1 MATTKDIDIDDLLT
15 GASWDSGNSQFLV
28 PLSALSGE
36 GGLAVGEV
44 TDGRKVAFAIVHTM
58 AKALAQIATDF
69 DAIDNAATVYT
80 SGIEVSQNDYV
91 KHNNVIYQKT
101 TSGTHTLG
109 VSPDQDLVSG
119 GGNYTEQNLTQEP
132 DNFKIA
138 INNARYSAGN
148 FGSAEITQTFTVSA
162 VYQGTTDLKP
172 E

>member
-28 PLSALSGE
+28 PLTALSGE
-36 GGLAVGEV
+36 GGLTAGEV
-44 TDGRKVAFAIVHTM
+44 TDGRKVAFALIHTM
-58 AKALAQIATDF
+58 AKSLAQIATDF
-69 DAIDNAATVYT
+69 DAIDNAATAYT

-101 TSGTHTLG
+101 TSGTHTLN
-109 VSPDQDLVSG
+109 VSPDQDST
-119 GGNYTEQNLTQEP
+119 NYAEQNLTQEP

-162 VYQGTTDLKP
+162 VYQGTTDLKD